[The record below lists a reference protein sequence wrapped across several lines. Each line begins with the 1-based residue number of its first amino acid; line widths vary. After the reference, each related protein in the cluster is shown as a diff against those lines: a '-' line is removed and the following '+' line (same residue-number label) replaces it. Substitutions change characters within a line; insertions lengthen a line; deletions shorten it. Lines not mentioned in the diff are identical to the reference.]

1 VERGETAYSISRLY
15 NVSAK
20 SLAEWNGLGPDFA
33 VREGQYLLIPVAL
46 DGDAPVEV
54 LTQPGQGSPTP
65 PPPSAAKP
73 LPAEKVTP
81 AAKPAPETP
90 PSPNLQEERSAA
102 SAARFA
108 MPADGSIIRG
118 YVADKT
124 PGIDIGAAAGSPVKA
139 AADGT
144 VAAITKD
151 TNQVPILVLR
161 HADNILTVY
170 ANIDAIKVAKGDTVT
185 RGQTIAVV
193 RAGSPTFLRFEVRN
207 GIDAVDPMPYL
218 E

>member
-1 VERGETAYSISRLY
+1 
-15 NVSAK
+15 VS
-20 SLAEWNGLGPDFA
+20 
-33 VREGQYLLIPVAL
+33 L
-46 DGDAPVEV
+46 DGGAPVEV

-81 AAKPAPETP
+81 AAEPAPETP
-90 PSPNLQEERSAA
+90 PSPKLEEDRSAA

-118 YVADKT
+118 YVPKKS
-124 PGIDIGAAAGSPVKA
+124 PGIDIAAAAGSPVRA

-151 TNQVPILVLR
+151 TDQVPILVVR

-170 ANIDAIKVAKGDTVT
+170 ANIDGIKVAKGDKVK

-193 RAGSPTFLRFEVRN
+193 RAGSPAFLHFEVRN

-218 E
+218 Q